1 MGVKLIRWPSWPPLS
16 SKKFE
21 AIIVVRRLEGLS
33 LAQDEGEKS
42 LMCEIKWKGQKGA
55 LRSLR
60 RPGKIHLTK
69 EVGVGDGG
77 VVEWNETF
85 RSVCNFSGYKEGVF
99 SPWEVSFTVLLS
111 VSLLSFFFFFLAYVS
126 SFSSW
131 CLDDFGFFFFFF
143 FVFRGNLTFDA
154 TEIMDLLLLLLQI
167 LLLFLVYSS

>member
-131 CLDDFGFFFFFF
+131 CLDDFWIFFFFS
-143 FVFRGNLTFDA
+143 
-154 TEIMDLLLLLLQI
+154 
-167 LLLFLVYSS
+167 FLEVI